1 MQTCVSESRME
12 LVKTI
17 CEKFEYAYNDVYYV
31 TLPCIQWRVTVGDLH
46 GRWLTV

>member
-12 LVKTI
+12 LMKTI
-17 CEKFEYAYNDVYYV
+17 CEKFEYAYNDVYV